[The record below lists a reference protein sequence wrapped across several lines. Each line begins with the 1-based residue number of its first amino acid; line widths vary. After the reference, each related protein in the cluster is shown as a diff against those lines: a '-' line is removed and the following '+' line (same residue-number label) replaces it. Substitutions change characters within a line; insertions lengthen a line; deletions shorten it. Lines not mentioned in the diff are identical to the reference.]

1 MVMMGP
7 IQRACGPYRLTSNS
21 QATAT
26 TRLRL
31 YELAIA
37 SLFVFSLKNSWPCNF
52 RLATQSVPLETWRCR
67 FLDIERGIAGSGP
80 ALAVHAP
87 PNDWVVE
94 LPDRFMCVYVAAA
107 DTLKLP

>member
-31 YELAIA
+31 YESAIA

-67 FLDIERGIAGSGP
+67 FLDIERGIAGAAQRSHGRS
-80 ALAVHAP
+80 AERLGKRVAGSSLRVLWAV
-87 PNDWVVE
+87 
-94 LPDRFMCVYVAAA
+94 A
-107 DTLKLP
+107 DAFKLP